1 MPSTKESTMNPLND
15 PAPSQAQ
22 LFSARLGE
30 MAANP
35 QQPLSFQSAGPPGSR
50 LHAILAHLLNRSQVR
65 EHAVHKLK
73 LNELAAPE

>member
-1 MPSTKESTMNPLND
+1 MPSAKEPNMNPLND
-15 PAPSQAQ
+15 PTPNQAQ

-30 MAANP
+30 LAANSP
-35 QQPLSFQSAGPPGSR
+35 QALPLQPTATPDSR
-50 LHAILAHLLNRSQVR
+50 LHTILAHFFARSQAR

>member
-1 MPSTKESTMNPLND
+1 MNPLND
-15 PAPSQAQ
+15 PVRQQAQ

-35 QQPLSFQSAGPPGSR
+35 QQTLSFQSAGTPGSR
-50 LHAILAHLLNRSQVR
+50 LAAILSHFRERSQAR
-65 EHAVHKLK
+65 EHAMHKLK